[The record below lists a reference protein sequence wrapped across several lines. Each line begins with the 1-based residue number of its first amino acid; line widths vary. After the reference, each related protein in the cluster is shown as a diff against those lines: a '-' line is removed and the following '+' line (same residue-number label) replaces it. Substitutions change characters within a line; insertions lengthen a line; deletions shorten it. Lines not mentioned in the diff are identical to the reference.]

1 MDILITGGNELLGR
15 HLATAL
21 LHRADNVRVL
31 AGPTEDTR
39 WLEDQG
45 VVIYRGDVRSPETLT
60 APMNGAWA
68 VLHLA
73 SMMGAWRPI
82 EDYYAVNVT
91 GTENVCRAVLA
102 QGVGRIVH
110 VSSWK
115 VYGMALGE
123 PVSEQFLLRPFGEP
137 YSITKAAGDLAVQRM
152 IADDH
157 LPAVIIRPGTFFGP
171 GDQVNFGRIADR
183 LRVGRGII
191 VGHGDNALPLVY
203 VADVVQGLLLALDR
217 DHAVGQAY
225 NITNDRPL
233 TQQQLL
239 DAVAYEIG
247 ASPPRLHLP
256 YQALY
261 AAGSA
266 AEKIATL
273 TRSRHQPVLT
283 RVGVMFFGMD
293 NRQAI
298 DKARRELGY
307 QPTVDLRDGVR
318 LAAEWYRTQSEP
330 GGSSAHA
337 VA

>member
-1 MDILITGGNELLGR
+1 MDILITGGNGLLGR
-15 HLATAL
+15 YLATAL
-21 LHRADNVRVL
+21 LHRADSVRVL

-39 WLEDQG
+39 WLEGQG
-45 VVIYRGDVRSPETLT
+45 VVIYRGDVRCPETLS
-60 APMNGAWA
+60 APMSGAWA

-73 SMMGAWRPI
+73 SMMGTWRPI
-82 EDYYAVNVT
+82 EDFYAVNMT

-137 YSITKAAGDLAVQRM
+137 YSITKAAGDIAVQRM
-152 IADDH
+152 IADNR

-171 GDQVNFGRIADR
+171 GDQLNFGRIANR

-191 VGHGDNALPLVY
+191 VGRGDNALPLVY
-203 VADVVQGLLLALDR
+203 ITDVVQGLLLALDH
-217 DHAVGQAY
+217 DDAVGQAY

-233 TQQQLL
+233 AQQQLL
-239 DAVAYEIG
+239 DAIAHEIG
-247 ASPPRLHLP
+247 ASPPHIHVP

-266 AEKIATL
+266 AEKLAML
-273 TRSRHQPVLT
+273 TRSQHQPVLT
-283 RVGVMFFGMD
+283 RLGVKLFGTD
-293 NRQAI
+293 NRHGI

-307 QPTVDLRDGVR
+307 QPMVDLRAGVR
-318 LAAEWYRTQSEP
+318 LAAEWYRTHSGP
-330 GGSSAHA
+330 DGWVAHTA
-337 VA
+337 